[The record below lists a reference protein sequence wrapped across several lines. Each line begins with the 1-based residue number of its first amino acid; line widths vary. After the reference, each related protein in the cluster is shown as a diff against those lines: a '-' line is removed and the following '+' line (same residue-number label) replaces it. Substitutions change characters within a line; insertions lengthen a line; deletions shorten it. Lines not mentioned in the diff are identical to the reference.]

1 MFKISETNIALKYP
15 PEEESKELKTDELW
29 KCLEK
34 NFTQTLPFIEQTIDR
49 WNSQTQ
55 VIGNLKKNKQ
65 SHFSQTIVSQVNSLL
80 AQSDFRTRTVA
91 KTQLKR
97 DQKTSMLTGT
107 LICSTIKTFISCCLV
122 TSYKSTRTMRRMLA
136 AKMMKKKNTTWATL
150 IWV

>member
-29 KCLEK
+29 KCIEK

-97 DQKTSMLTGT
+97 DVYRVLGRGPED
-107 LICSTIKTFISCCLV
+107 LHADRDPNLF
-122 TSYKSTRTMRRMLA
+122 
-136 AKMMKKKNTTWATL
+136 ND
-150 IWV
+150 